1 MHFLYPIGLFAL
13 AGIIVPL
20 VIHLWN
26 VKQGK
31 TIKIGS
37 IALLGESSSA
47 SSKSFKINDWLLFV
61 LRCLLL
67 MLLAFLL
74 AQPYLKK
81 TISKSSK
88 TGWILVDKNNFPRVF
103 KSHQKTIDSLLKN
116 GYEIH
121 DFNAGFSLLS
131 LNDTVV
137 NQIKPQ
143 NNLSYTTLLSAADQT
158 VPAGAQVYLFA
169 DQRVNR
175 FGNELPLVNYKLN
188 WIPLNQSD
196 TLSSW
201 IATYAGK
208 KYEAK
213 SNPSGTVYQALNTS
227 ENTPVNITIHEGAG
241 ISDSKYIIAALK
253 AIGSFT
259 QRKIIINPP
268 AGKATIGFWLSDET
282 VSAAF
287 KSSIAPDGA
296 LFQYE
301 KGKILTTPSFI
312 KIDGKQLKLSKRI
325 ASGNQAEKVWTD
337 GFGDA
342 ILAKERIGN
351 LSTFHFYSRFNPQWN
366 ELVWDPLFVKALM
379 PIVILDKNPEDF
391 GFENNPADQRIVS
404 LKQKAVIEANKTVLA
419 TKTTQNKPLATIF
432 WIAALLIFATE
443 RILSF
448 RKKPQY
454 VKN

>member
-1 MHFLYPIGLFAL
+1 VQFLYPIGLFAL
-13 AGIIVPL
+13 AAIIVPL

-67 MLLAFLL
+67 VLLAFLL

-81 TISKSSK
+81 IISVSNK
-88 TGWILVDKNNFPRVF
+88 TGWILVDKNNFPQVF
-103 KSHQKTIDSLLKN
+103 KTHQKTIDSLFKK

-121 DFNAGFSLLS
+121 DFNLGFKPLT
-131 LNDTVV
+131 LNDTLA
-137 NQIKPQ
+137 QQSKQ
-143 NNLSYTTLLSAADQT
+143 NNKLSYTALLNAANQT

-169 DQRVNR
+169 DHRLNR
-175 FGNELPLVNYKLN
+175 FENGLPAVNYKLN
-188 WIPLNQSD
+188 WIPLNQND

-201 IATYAGK
+201 IANYAGK

-213 SNPSGTVYQALNTS
+213 SNPSGTVYRALNTS
-227 ENTPVNITIHEGAG
+227 DNTPINIAIHEGAG
-241 ISDSKYIIAALK
+241 ITDSRYIIAALK

-259 QRKIIINPP
+259 QRNVIINPP
-268 AGKATIGFWLSDET
+268 TGKSAIGFWLSDEA
-282 VSAAF
+282 VSATF
-287 KSSIAPDGA
+287 KSSIAPEGT

-301 KGKILTTPSFI
+301 KGKTITMPSFI
-312 KIDGKQLKLSKRI
+312 NVDGKQVKLTKRI
-325 ASGNQAEKVWTD
+325 ASGSQVEKIWLD

-342 ILAKERIGN
+342 ILAKEKASN
-351 LSTFHFYSRFNPQWN
+351 LNTFHFYSRFNPQWN

-379 PIVILDKNPEDF
+379 PIVIQDKNPDDF
-391 GFENNPADQRIVS
+391 GFENNPSDQRTLS
-404 LKQKAVIEANKTVLA
+404 LKQAAVIEANKAVSA
-419 TKTTQNKPLATIF
+419 TKTTQNKPLETTF
-432 WIAALLIFATE
+432 WIAAFLIFATE